1 MGKHGMESRRV
12 EVEIKAME
20 VLCWQRPPS
29 RRGDPT
35 SVPWLQNCTRRYQ
48 LLSHTVGCSECL
60 LILSLRLIYKMTSTC
75 ANTISNTSLSRIRE
89 LEEGFS
95 WTLKEPMIN
104 RSRWVGLAKGF
115 TPDPSVKF
123 LPRYP
128 VAVIGESGTRTRRR
142 DIATFDQLTVG
153 LEHEKEKA

>member
-1 MGKHGMESRRV
+1 MF
-12 EVEIKAME
+12 
-20 VLCWQRPPS
+20 
-29 RRGDPT
+29 
-35 SVPWLQNCTRRYQ
+35 
-48 LLSHTVGCSECL
+48 
-60 LILSLRLIYKMTSTC
+60 
-75 ANTISNTSLSRIRE
+75 ANPVASADIQDDIDMRE
-89 LEEGFS
+89 YNLEYFPFKNPKLEEGFS